1 MLDRNSL
8 SGFGFITR
16 QIRGRFTAPQP
27 GRFTAPQPGNP
38 HIASGYGAY
47 LIHSPHRSLTVST
60 SERGVPL
67 DLLEY
72 LAQTYLRTAQ
82 VLSSLSDGVSLSWFR

>member
-1 MLDRNSL
+1 MLDLNSQT
-8 SGFGFITR
+8 GFGFITR

-27 GRFTAPQPGNP
+27 GNP
-38 HIASGYGAY
+38 HVASGYGVC

-67 DLLEY
+67 DLLACI
-72 LAQTYLRTAQ
+72 AQTYLRTAQ
-82 VLSSLSDGVSLSWFR
+82 FLTFLSEGGSLGWFRLTQY